1 MKPMMISEALPASRA
16 GAPPALPKKNEI
28 GTSSASEIRCSR
40 PAPMRFTPFSYF
52 CTCWK
57 VTPIRSASSVW
68 DRRHSSRRERTRRP
82 TSASRLSARLART
95 CLSII
100 LACFMLMSSVPRVVV
115 EVSGAEIAKA
125 TPDYTCYF
133 PAISNNHSGL

>member
-1 MKPMMISEALPASRA
+1 MKPNMLSAPLSSLARRA
-16 GAPPALPKKNEI
+16 AAGLVPKKNEI
-28 GTSSASEIRCSR
+28 GTSSASEMRCSR

-52 CTCWK
+52 CTCWN

-68 DRRHSSRRERTRRP
+68 ERRHSSRRERTRRP

-100 LACFMLMSSVPRVVV
+100 LACFMYCIFCLFVYGCTVARQ
-115 EVSGAEIAKA
+115 
-125 TPDYTCYF
+125 
-133 PAISNNHSGL
+133 